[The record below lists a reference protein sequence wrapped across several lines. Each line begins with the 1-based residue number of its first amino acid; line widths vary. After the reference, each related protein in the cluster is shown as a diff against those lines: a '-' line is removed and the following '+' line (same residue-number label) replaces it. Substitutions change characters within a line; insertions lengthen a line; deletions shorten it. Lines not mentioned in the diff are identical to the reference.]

1 MYDRVFI
8 AERNERASEAS
19 ERSVAEHL
27 CYPACVLLV
36 LSKFHTR
43 TYVSKMSVK
52 VSVKV
57 YLIKVYLKVSVSSL
71 MMHTVLQVS
80 RRTTHI
86 LPLQISCD
94 NLYSLPEC

>member
-1 MYDRVFI
+1 MVQAVHFDFCDSFLVF

-36 LSKFHTR
+36 VSKFHTR

-52 VSVKV
+52 KVSVRKV
-57 YLIKVYLKVSVSSL
+57 SEKIFFLSVSSL
-71 MMHTVLQVS
+71 VMYIVTWYL
-80 RRTTHI
+80 
-86 LPLQISCD
+86 LPLVWY
-94 NLYSLPEC
+94 LLPLTL

>member
-1 MYDRVFI
+1 MKGVFF

-36 LSKFHTR
+36 VSKFRTR

-57 YLIKVYLKVSVSSL
+57 YLKVYLKIMSVSSL
-71 MMHTVLQVS
+71 MMYIVTWYL
-80 RRTTHI
+80 
-86 LPLQISCD
+86 LPLVWY
-94 NLYSLPEC
+94 LLPLTFIVTY